1 MPGNEQRGYWG
12 SDAADQSGSDNILGI
27 KNPAVDEMITKLLQ
41 AKTRDDLIAATRAL
55 DRILLWNQ
63 YVVPQWGYGK
73 LRTARWNRFGRP
85 DPMPK
90 YGMAA
95 FPAVWWW
102 DADRAGKT
110 GGKANPI
117 GLHLSGAFGR
127 LMPCNDQVVLPEAI
141 LVLMNSW

>member
-1 MPGNEQRGYWG
+1 MSSAAIGGSMQRTSPDRTASRYQEPGGRRDDHE
-12 SDAADQSGSDNILGI
+12 
-27 KNPAVDEMITKLLQ
+27 ITSV
-41 AKTRDDLIAATRAL
+41 KTRDDLIAATRAL

-110 GGKANPI
+110 GGK
-117 GLHLSGAFGR
+117 R
-127 LMPCNDQVVLPEAI
+127 QTQ
-141 LVLMNSW
+141 